1 MEKVTNFLVD
11 LLKTKSPSGH
21 AERAI
26 EYVKNA
32 FEKLDVKCD
41 VTVKGALICFI
52 KGKNGSIKRTVSAH
66 VDTLAA
72 MIKEIKG
79 DGSITLSRIGGYTMN
94 SVEGEYCTVE
104 TFDGKFYTGTILY
117 NETSVHVYDKV
128 GTTDR
133 TDKNMVVRLDE
144 IVKNDK
150 DVKNLGISVGNYV
163 HFDPRV
169 FVNESG
175 FVKSR
180 HLDDKAGV
188 AVLYLALLKLKDNGM
203 IPEYDT
209 YYFISNNEEVGHGA
223 RAGYP
228 GDTAEFLAVD
238 MGAVGKG
245 QASKEDNVAICI
257 KDSSGPYNYDLTM
270 RLKDIAVK
278 NKINYAMDI
287 FPHYGSDASAAISA
301 GLNAKHALIG
311 PGIDA
316 SHAMERTHVK
326 GIEESAKLL
335 YHYIV
340 GD

>member
-1 MEKVTNFLVD
+1 MDKVTDFLVN
-11 LLKTKSPSGH
+11 LLNTKSPSGH
-21 AERAI
+21 ADRAI
-26 EYVKNA
+26 NFVKDA
-32 FEKLDVKCD
+32 FEKLNVNCEI
-41 VTVKGALICFI
+41 TNKGALLCVLE
-52 KGKNGSIKRTVSAH
+52 GENRSIKRTVSAH

-72 MIKEIKG
+72 MVKEINS
-79 DGSITLSRIGGYTMN
+79 DGSIKLSRIGGYTMN
-94 SVEGEYCTVE
+94 SVEGEYCSVE
-104 TFDGKFYTGTILY
+104 TFDGKFYSGTILY
-117 NETSVHVYDKV
+117 NETSVHVYEKV
-128 GTTDR
+128 GTTER
-133 TDKNMVVRLDE
+133 TDKNMIVRLDE
-144 IVKNDK
+144 VVKNDK

-163 HFDPRV
+163 HFDPRAKV
-169 FVNESG
+169 TNSG

-188 AVLYLALLKLKDNGM
+188 AVLYSALLKLRENGTV
-203 IPEYDT
+203 PAYDT

-228 GDTAEFLAVD
+228 EDTAEFLAVD

-245 QASKEDNVAICI
+245 QASREDNVAICI

-270 RLKDIAVK
+270 RLKDIAV
-278 NKINYAMDI
+278 NNGINFAMDI

-316 SHAMERTHVK
+316 SHAMERTHIK

-335 YHYIV
+335 YYYILSE
-340 GD
+340 